1 LGLKGKI
8 FFKVKAENLPGTLFL
23 YEESEIEVPSRSV
36 DLPNS
41 DMIGF
46 YRY

>member
-1 LGLKGKI
+1 
-8 FFKVKAENLPGTLFL
+8 L

-46 YRY
+46 YRYWLLINFLQVKEFMIA